1 MKQTRKRV
9 WTVAVAAALFAGSF
23 TTAALALNSADVDGS
38 GKADK
43 YDAYALRDALL
54 GKKEVTAAMDIDGNK
69 QINAKDL
76 SLLKAMLLNPQDDSF
91 PQPTLPATMYADFNS
106 GKAGDFFAST
116 GWTNGE
122 PFDCWWYEE
131 NAQIKGDHLELTIS
145 DNYQNKSN
153 ENWKPNY
160 GGGEFRTEKYYS
172 YGYYETCM
180 KAIKNNGVVSS
191 FFTYTGPSDK
201 INGVENPWDEI
212 DIEILGKDTTKVQF
226 NYYRKGKGDH
236 EFMYD
241 LGFDASE
248 GYHKYG
254 FDWQP
259 DKITWYVDGK
269 KAYEVTGDMPSTASK
284 IMMNAWPGRAV
295 NYDIIGWLKQYD
307 GNRPLTASYKW
318 VTYKKADNA
327 PDPRTMEELEAGGQG
342 QDNPQQGESFPK
354 PDLPATMYSNF
365 SAGEAGDF
373 FASTGWTNGE
383 PFDCWWYE
391 ENAQIKGDR
400 LELTISDNYQNKSN
414 ENWKP
419 NYGGGEFRTEKYY
432 SYGYYETCMKA
443 IKNNGV
449 VSSFFTYTGPSDKI
463 NGVENP
469 WDEIDIEILGKD
481 TTKVQFNYYRKGK
494 GDHEFMYDLG
504 FDASQGYHT
513 YGFDWQPDHITWYV
527 DGKKAYE
534 VTGDMPTTASK
545 IMMNAWPGRA
555 VNYDIIGWLKQYDGK
570 RPLTA
575 YYKWVTY
582 KQADNAQP
590 PRTMEQ
596 LEAGGS
602 QGQQGQDNPQQG
614 QGQQGAGGVTDYGS
628 APNTSAQ
635 MYSNFRSGNAGD
647 FFASEGW
654 TNGWP
659 FDCWWYPQN
668 AQIKGDHL
676 ELLIDRNYQNKTKS
690 DWDCRYSGGEFR
702 TNGHYGYGYY
712 ECSFQAIKN
721 DGVVSS
727 FFTYTGESEG
737 NPWDEIDVEVLGKDT
752 TKVQFN
758 YYKNGQGGH
767 EFMYNLGF
775 DASEG
780 YHTYGF
786 DWQPDHITWYVDGKE
801 AHTMR
806 GDMPAAKGR
815 IMMNAW
821 PGRNKPGDN
830 GISDWLNNFNGRTG
844 LIARYQWVTYNPS
857 R

>member
-1 MKQTRKRV
+1 MVYWNRKEKHPTKAAFRQDAAAADNKQKAAQTPEKTYLHDGHNPYKEEGIWIMKQTRKRV

-54 GKKEVTAAMDIDGNK
+54 GKKDATAAMDIDGNK

-145 DNYQNKSN
+145 DNYQNKSS
-153 ENWKPNY
+153 ENWKPQY

-212 DIEILGKDTTKVQF
+212 DV
-226 NYYRKGKGDH
+226 
-236 EFMYD
+236 
-241 LGFDASE
+241 
-248 GYHKYG
+248 
-254 FDWQP
+254 
-259 DKITWYVDGK
+259 
-269 KAYEVTGDMPSTASK
+269 
-284 IMMNAWPGRAV
+284 
-295 NYDIIGWLKQYD
+295 
-307 GNRPLTASYKW
+307 
-318 VTYKKADNA
+318 
-327 PDPRTMEELEAGGQG
+327 
-342 QDNPQQGESFPK
+342 
-354 PDLPATMYSNF
+354 
-365 SAGEAGDF
+365 
-373 FASTGWTNGE
+373 
-383 PFDCWWYE
+383 
-391 ENAQIKGDR
+391 
-400 LELTISDNYQNKSN
+400 
-414 ENWKP
+414 
-419 NYGGGEFRTEKYY
+419 
-432 SYGYYETCMKA
+432 
-443 IKNNGV
+443 
-449 VSSFFTYTGPSDKI
+449 
-463 NGVENP
+463 
-469 WDEIDIEILGKD
+469 EILGKD

-676 ELLIDRNYQNKTKS
+676 ELLIDQNYQNKTKS

-727 FFTYTGESEG
+727 FFTYTGESEN